1 MSDSNKYNILNRLS
15 VSFGFNILRSLASF
29 LTVILLARWLGPQ
42 EYGIMVFLLASFVAY
57 QALVDMA
64 STSAFF
70 TFLSQ
75 RTRSKKFI
83 IFYWRWIVI
92 QFFVSFGIIYLILP
106 DSLVTTIWHGESRN
120 LIILAFVATF
130 MQQTVWT
137 IVSQMAEANRESI
150 KIQKISVI
158 FTTGHFFIIF
168 LLWKFGI
175 LLLPLIFIAL
185 FFEWG
190 LASLVASKLYYKN
203 RFDKENIDSH
213 SDTAASV
220 FREFWIYCWPFIPM
234 VGFTFFH
241 NISSV
246 WMLQEWGGAEEQA
259 YHGIGLQF
267 AAIPMIFTASVLKI
281 FWKEI
286 AEAKHLGDMQ
296 KLEYLY
302 YRATRSLFFIGAIFA
317 GLLSPWSRE
326 IILLFLGNEY
336 LAGII
341 PLMLMLIY
349 PVHQSFGQLASAMLF
364 ATENTKIQVILGMI
378 FATVGILVTFIL
390 LSPQAGFQ
398 LAAIGL
404 ALKLIV
410 VQILEVNTKSFV
422 ISRIFKWKFDWA
434 FQIFALGFC
443 LIFGWICKLMFSYII
458 DGNIYITF
466 LLSSIVYIILILLFL
481 YIYPLITGFNINQL
495 NNGIKNIINKID

>member
-1 MSDSNKYNILNRLS
+1 MSEMNKYNILTRLS
-15 VSFGFNILRSLASF
+15 ASFGFNILRSLASF

-42 EYGIMVFLLASFVAY
+42 EYGVMVFLLASFVAY

-83 IFYWRWIVI
+83 AFYWRWIAI
-92 QFFVSFGIIYLILP
+92 QFFASFIIIYIVLP
-106 DSLVTTIWHGESRN
+106 DSFIETIWHGESRN

-150 KIQKISVI
+150 KIQKISVV
-158 FTTGHFFIIF
+158 FTAGHFFIVL
-168 LLWKFGI
+168 LLWKFGV

-185 FFEWG
+185 FVEWG
-190 LASLVASKLYYKN
+190 IAGLVASKLYYVN
-203 RFDKENIDSH
+203 RSDDEDFDAI
-213 SDTAASV
+213 SDTAASA
-220 FREFWIYCWPFIPM
+220 FKEFWIYCWPFIPM

-286 AEAKHLGDMQ
+286 AEAKHFGDMQ
-296 KLEYLY
+296 KLESLY

-317 GLLSPWSRE
+317 GGLSPWSKE

-349 PVHQSFGQLASAMLF
+349 PVHQSFGQLASAVLF

-378 FATVGILVTFIL
+378 FATVGIVMTFIL
-390 LSPQAGFQ
+390 LSPQVGIQ

-404 ALKLIV
+404 AIKLIG
-410 VQILEVNTKSFV
+410 VQIIEVNTKSFI
-422 ISRIFKWKFDWA
+422 ISRIFNWRFDWI
-434 FQIFALGFC
+434 FQIIALGLC
-443 LIFGWICKLMFSYII
+443 ITFGWMCKLILSYIVAN
-458 DGNIYITF
+458 NILITF
-466 LLSSIVYIILILLFL
+466 VFSSLLYVILMTCVV
-481 YIYPLITGFNINQL
+481 YIYPLITGFNIYQL
-495 NNGIKNIINKID
+495 NYGIKNIINKLI